1 MKNIL
6 TILFFAVSISIV
18 AQPKNA
24 VKEKIDGKEYY
35 IHTVEKGETV
45 YGISK
50 QYKVKQDVVFANN
63 PGAEKGLTLGQKIKI
78 PVNGT
83 VTVENKTGTGEK
95 IQSDPETKT
104 ENKVMPDMYRPPVI
118 SEYTNGDDKKHTV
131 LKGETVYGIAKKYGV
146 ADTKIHEWNPELKNG
161 LKEGMV
167 LIIKNEI
174 PKDVAVIDTKP
185 IDKTGNGEIVL
196 VEHVIQKNETVFS
209 ICNKY
214 KVSVDSLKIYNN
226 GLTEGLKKGNT
237 LVVPVTKTFAEANK
251 LSWYPDKN
259 TMKEQKDIL
268 QKANTKEVYEV
279 GLFMP
284 FFLDK
289 NQSVLENKGTNSRS
303 EMYEP
308 TRQSLDF
315 YHGVLL
321 AIDSLSKAGLSVNL
335 RVYDTYRDS
344 ARIAKLISSD
354 EFAKMDLVI
363 GPTEHLEAVA
373 KVAKEKQIPVVCPF
387 GYTNKI
393 LIDNPYV
400 SKAVTSSTQLVE
412 ESSSF
417 IVTNFSKE
425 NIILVDGKGKKDEA
439 IIKAY
444 RKLLNDGLK
453 NAGIKDTVKYVKSES
468 YLSKA
473 FSDHLRKD
481 KINVLVV
488 PSNDFSYVSSFFNNL
503 NNLSIKWNYK
513 DYKFVVFGTDEW
525 LKYEDIDTYYKNR
538 FNVHIPS
545 PVYVSYTDTLRTIPF
560 IRAFRNKY
568 ASDPDKYAMMGFDV
582 AYFYLAG
589 YLQRGKIFATELD
602 RYDIELVNT
611 AFRYKKINETSGFLN
626 TNVYILKYED
636 FRLIPQKR

>member
-1 MKNIL
+1 MKNIFV
-6 TILFFAVSISIV
+6 IVFCLFSVVVFS
-18 AQPKNA
+18 QPKNA
-24 VKEKIDGKEYY
+24 VTEKIDGKEYY

-50 QYKVKQDVVFANN
+50 QYKVKQDVIFANN
-63 PGAEKGLTLGQKIKI
+63 PGAEKGLALGQKLKI
-78 PVNGT
+78 PVPSSAATT
-83 VTVENKTGTGEK
+83 VVVKENKPVKTDTIVKNES
-95 IQSDPETKT
+95 IQTDPVVTKDT
-104 ENKVMPDMYRPPVI
+104 TLKP
-118 SEYTNGDDKKHTV
+118 GDKKHIV
-131 LKGETVYGIAKKYGV
+131 QKGETLYGISKKYGV
-146 ADTKIHEWNPELKNG
+146 ADTKIAEWNPEVKNG

-167 LIIKNEI
+167 LIIRNDKTNTGVKNNIE
-174 PKDVAVIDTKP
+174 TNP
-185 IDKTGNGEIVL
+185 IDRTGKGEIVL
-196 VEHVIQKNETVFS
+196 AEHVIQKNETVFS
-209 ICNKY
+209 ICSKY
-214 KVSVDSLKIYNN
+214 KVSADSLKLYNN

-237 LVVPVTKTFAEANK
+237 LIVPVTKTFAEANK

-259 TMKEQKDIL
+259 TMTEQKEII
-268 QKANTKEVYEV
+268 QKANSKDVYEV

-284 FFLDK
+284 FYLDK
-289 NQSVLENKGTNSRS
+289 NASFMENKGANSKA
-303 EMYEP
+303 EIYEP

-321 AIDSLSKAGLSVNL
+321 AVDSLSKAGLSVNL

-354 EFAKMDLVI
+354 EFAKLDLVI
-363 GPTEHLEAVA
+363 GPTEHVEAVA

-393 LIDNPYV
+393 LLDNPYV
-400 SKAVTSSTQLVE
+400 SKAVTSTTELIT
-412 ESSSF
+412 ESSDF
-417 IVTNFSKE
+417 IVKKYLNE
-425 NIILVDGKGKKDEA
+425 NIILVDGKGKKDENA
-439 IIKAY
+439 VKAY
-444 RKLLNDGLK
+444 KKLLNEGLK
-453 NAGIKDTVKYVKSES
+453 AQGIKDTVKYVKSES
-468 YLSKA
+468 YLSKT

-481 KINVLVV
+481 KVNVLVV
-488 PSNDFSYVSSFFNNL
+488 PSNDYSYVSSFINNL

-513 DYKFVVFGTDEW
+513 DYKFVVFGTEEW

-538 FNVHIPS
+538 FNVHVPS
-545 PVYVSYTDTLRTIPF
+545 PVYISYTDTLRTVPF
-560 IRAFRNKY
+560 IKAFRNKY
-568 ASDPDKYAMMGFDV
+568 ASDPDKYAMMGFDI

-611 AFRYKKINETSGFLN
+611 AFRYKRINETSGFLN

>member
-6 TILFFAVSISIV
+6 TILFFIFTITVF

-35 IHTVEKGETV
+35 IHTVAKGETV

-50 QYKVKQDVVFANN
+50 QYKVKQDVVFSNN
-63 PGAEKGLTLGQKIKI
+63 PGAEKGLALGQKLKI
-78 PVNGT
+78 PVNT
-83 VTVENKTGTGEK
+83 ADESTTTTPDVIIKKPDIEK
-95 IQSDPETKT
+95 IQPIGESIQTD
-104 ENKVMPDMYRPPVI
+104 PVI
-118 SEYTNGDDKKHTV
+118 TKDTVLKAGDKKHV
-131 LKGETVYGIAKKYGV
+131 VQKGETFYGISKKYGV
-146 ADTKIHEWNPELKNG
+146 ADTKISEWNPEAKNG

-167 LIIKNEI
+167 LIIRNEKTHI
-174 PKDVAVIDTKP
+174 ITTETKP

-214 KVSVDSLKIYNN
+214 KVSVDSLKLYNN
-226 GLTEGLKKGNT
+226 GLTEGLKRGNT
-237 LVVPVTKTFAEANK
+237 LIIPVSKTFAEANK

-259 TMKEQKDIL
+259 SMKEQKDIL

-289 NQSVLENKGTNSRS
+289 NQSVLENKGTNSKS

-335 RVYDTYRDS
+335 KVYDTYRDS
-344 ARIAKLISSD
+344 ARIAKLIASD
-354 EFAKMDLVI
+354 DFAKMDLVI
-363 GPTEHLEAVA
+363 GPTEHIEAVA

-393 LIDNPYV
+393 LLDNPYM
-400 SKAVTSSTQLVE
+400 SKAVTSTTQLILE
-412 ESSSF
+412 ASSY
-417 IVTNFSKE
+417 IVTNFSNE

-439 IIKAY
+439 AVKAY
-444 RKLLNDGLK
+444 RKLLNDGLGK
-453 NAGIKDTVKYVKSES
+453 AGIKDTVKYVKSES

-481 KINVLVV
+481 KVNVLVV

-545 PVYVSYTDTLRTIPF
+545 PVYVNFNDTLRTIPF
-560 IRAFRNKY
+560 IHAFRNKY
-568 ASDPDKYAMMGFDV
+568 ASDPDKYAMMGFDI

-611 AFRYKKINETSGFLN
+611 AFRYKRINETSGFLN